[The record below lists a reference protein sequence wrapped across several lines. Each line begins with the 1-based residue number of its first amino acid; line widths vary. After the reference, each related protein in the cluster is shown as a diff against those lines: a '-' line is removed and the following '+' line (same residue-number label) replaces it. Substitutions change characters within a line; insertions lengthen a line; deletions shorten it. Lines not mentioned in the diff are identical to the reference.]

1 VTKKKKD
8 TYYIYYSLMKTL
20 KYYFVVKENSCSIVL
35 YLSRVL
41 IYISA
46 KTTNAKR
53 VLAPCTPFYR
63 SLSHENPQ
71 ISPHTTNPF
80 HSTLKGITIKW
91 PPPPKHKHNK
101 SLSCVTATVARSSLW
116 SIPKRHPTGRFSCRP
131 RKTGNRCYA
140 TRNRAIG

>member
-1 VTKKKKD
+1 MTKKKKD

-71 ISPHTTNPF
+71 ISPHTNPF
-80 HSTLKGITIKW
+80 HSTLESVTIKW
-91 PPPPKHKHNK
+91 PPPPKRKHNK

-116 SIPKRHPTGRFSCRP
+116 NIPRRHPTGRFSCRP
-131 RKTGNRCYA
+131 RTTGNRCYA

>member
-1 VTKKKKD
+1 MTTKKKD

-20 KYYFVVKENSCSIVL
+20 KLFCYKRELVL
-35 YLSRVL
+35 YRIILFTCIDL
-41 IYISA
+41 YISENNEREMCSRTVYREA
-46 KTTNAKR
+46 KT
-53 VLAPCTPFYR
+53 
-63 SLSHENPQ
+63 LSKSSDFTAH
-71 ISPHTTNPF
+71 NPF
-80 HSTLKGITIKW
+80 LLHSTLSITIKW
-91 PPPPKHKHNK
+91 PPPPKHNSK

>member
-1 VTKKKKD
+1 MTTKKKD

-35 YLSRVL
+35 YLSRVF

-71 ISPHTTNPF
+71 ISPHTNPF
-80 HSTLKGITIKW
+80 HSTLSITIKW
-91 PPPPKHKHNK
+91 PPPPKHNNNK